1 MTVPPEGISPEDFE
15 RVEAA
20 VMETERGRWFLAEF
34 ARRVRAEGAQ
44 RILSAIDRLEARMA
58 EAQASEA
65 RERLDADRAA
75 DLLREISD
83 LLAWLRPDD
92 GFRGLPP
99 PLARLLTRSPPEPRS
114 PPTLEALGELEKR
127 LSALARL
134 DSLSDDE
141 KLNWLG

>member
-1 MTVPPEGISPEDFE
+1 LTAAPEGLSEADFD

-34 ARRVRAEGAQ
+34 SRRIRAEDSQ
-44 RILSAIDRLEARMA
+44 RILASIDRLEARMA
-58 EAQASEA
+58 AAQEAEA
-65 RERLDADRAA
+65 RARLDADRAA

-83 LLAWLRPDD
+83 LLAQIKPD
-92 GFRGLPP
+92 GGLRGLPP
-99 PLARLLTRSPPEPRS
+99 PLAKLFSTAPPERKS
-114 PPTLEALGELEKR
+114 PPTLEALSELERR

-134 DSLSDDE
+134 EALDDDE

>member
-1 MTVPPEGISPEDFE
+1 LTVPPEGMRPEDYE

-34 ARRVRAEGAQ
+34 ARRVRAEDAQ
-44 RILSAIDRLEARMA
+44 RILTAIDRLEARMA
-58 EAQASEA
+58 EAQAAETRA
-65 RERLDADRAA
+65 RLDADRAA
-75 DLLREISD
+75 DLLHEISD
-83 LLAWLRPDD
+83 RLAQLRPND
-92 GFRGLPP
+92 GFRGLAP

-134 DSLSDDE
+134 EGLSDEE

>member
-1 MTVPPEGISPEDFE
+1 MTAAPEGLSEADFD

-20 VMETERGRWFLAEF
+20 VMETERGRWFLTEF
-34 ARRVRAEGAQ
+34 ARRIRAEDAE
-44 RILSAIDRLEARMA
+44 RILGAIDRLEARMEAAQEA
-58 EAQASEA
+58 EARA
-65 RERLDADRAA
+65 RLDADRAA

-83 LLAWLRPDD
+83 LLGQIKPEGRLRE
-92 GFRGLPP
+92 LPP
-99 PLARLLTRSPPEPRS
+99 PLAKLFSTAPPERKS

-134 DSLSDDE
+134 EALDDDE